1 MSWLDIR
8 LILFDIDGV
17 LTDGKAAY
25 NEKGEVISKTYN
37 QKDITGLRR
46 LKNELNI
53 NVALFSGSLDINPAF
68 AKRRKFPF
76 LHVNH
81 SKGENKSQK
90 LNEICFDYNTPAS
103 QVGFVGDDIQDLE
116 IMKGVGYAF
125 CPEDAIP
132 EIKRISC
139 VIPVKGGEGVAAHLF
154 EYLSNTNKL

>member
-53 NVALFSGSLDINPAF
+53 NVALS
-68 AKRRKFPF
+68 KRRKFPF

-90 LNEICFDYNTPAS
+90 LNDICFDFNTPAS

-116 IMKGVGYAF
+116 IMKRVGFAF

-139 VIPVKGGEGVAAHLF
+139 VLPVKGGEGVAAHLF
-154 EYLSNTNKL
+154 EYLSNSNKL